1 MCDQH
6 DIESLCEGDML
17 SFAELRFQEN
27 VVSAT
32 WEHHFSSDDPDTK
45 ALLIVARVV
54 QRTDSDTTPGPFMS
68 LMYGPESTKVAE
80 EEEQSPISI
89 CP

>member
-32 WEHHFSSDDPDTK
+32 WEHHFPLDDPDTK

-54 QRTDSDTTPGPFMS
+54 QRTDSGRPW
-68 LMYGPESTKVAE
+68 
-80 EEEQSPISI
+80 QSHR
-89 CP
+89 